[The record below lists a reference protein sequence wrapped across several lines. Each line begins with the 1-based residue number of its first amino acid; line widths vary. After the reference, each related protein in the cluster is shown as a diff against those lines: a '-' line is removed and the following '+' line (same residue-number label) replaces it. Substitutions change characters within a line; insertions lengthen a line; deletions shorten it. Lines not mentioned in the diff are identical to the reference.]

1 MSTPF
6 QNRLVGTA
14 IIAAAAVIFL
24 PDILNGKKEQNQT
37 VFEDIP
43 QAPKI
48 VATANKTKFPE
59 EKLTLIPKSKVD
71 KTAALRKVFDDSQN
85 IIEAENKEA
94 NKKIVINT
102 AKKET
107 PLSKSLN
114 DSQKAKSE
122 VKSSIVIK
130 PETNNASVEKW
141 VVQLGSYSQK
151 KNVDELVSVLEKNG
165 FKAFTKPIKT
175 KMGNLT
181 KVFVGPEVVKS
192 ILENKLPE
200 LKALTKVEGKVSTY
214 RP

>member
-6 QNRLVGTA
+6 QNRLVGTV

-24 PDILNGKKEQNQT
+24 PDMLSGKKEQNQT

-43 QAPKI
+43 KAPKV
-48 VATANKTKFPE
+48 VAQTNDASFPE
-59 EKLTLIPKSKVD
+59 EKLALVPKNKMD
-71 KTAALRKVFDDSQN
+71 KTTAMRKVFDDKQA
-85 IIEAENKEA
+85 IIKPENNQADE
-94 NKKIVINT
+94 KIVINT
-102 AKKET
+102 AKKEE
-107 PLSKSLN
+107 PLLQQADEVKHQQKFTSSVE
-114 DSQKAKSE
+114 DKAKTE
-122 VKSSIVIK
+122 AVKQ
-130 PETNNASVEKW
+130 W

-151 KNVDELVSVLEKNG
+151 KNVDELVNLLEKNG

-175 KMGNLT
+175 KMGKLT

-192 ILENKLPE
+192 VLEKKIPE